1 MKNANGYGSITKLS
15 DKPRRNPYMVRVTER
30 FELDDSGHAI
40 QKRRILGYYHTQAE
54 ARQALADFHA
64 NPLVFQQD
72 ATFEEVYEKWSAKKY
87 QDLSA
92 SAVRAYKAAFNH
104 SVKLHSLKM
113 RDVQAVA
120 LQNVL
125 DTGGHS
131 YDTKRFMAQLW
142 RQMFTFAIANQLIQT
157 GLNPADYL
165 DLGKKDEQK
174 KPHQRFTKEEIAI
187 LFEHADVPAV
197 QVVLVLISTGMRP
210 GELVDLL
217 KEDVHLDE
225 RWVQITHGKTK
236 NAVRPVPLHP
246 VIVPFVERMMEE
258 PGDHL
263 VSRAGGGHYDLDHHR
278 GAFMNEIWQTALLK
292 ADVLDYDGG
301 QHRPH
306 DCRHT
311 FTSLWKGQKLDEA
324 MRRKIQGHSGQGIG
338 EQIYM
343 LPDLDDLKAEID
355 QLWTPESVTNGLA
368 TGWLPFRP
376 QSPTTA

>member
-1 MKNANGYGSITKLS
+1 MEVTDSMKNANGAGTVYKRKEKTR
-15 DKPRRNPYMVRVTER
+15 KPYVVRVTEGWKEEDGR
-30 FELDDSGHAI
+30 FV
-40 QKRRILGYYHTQAE
+40 QKRRVLGCYRTQAE
-54 ARQALADFHA
+54 ARQALADYHA

-72 ATFEEVYEKWSAKKY
+72 ATFSEVYEKWSAKKY

-104 SVKLHSLKM
+104 SVKLHSMKM

-165 DLGKKDEQK
+165 DLGKKEEQK

-197 QVVLVLISTGMRP
+197 QVVLVLIYTGMRP

-324 MRRKIQGHSGQGIG
+324 IRRKIQGHSGQGIG

-355 QLWTPESVTNGLA
+355 QLWTPDLLA
-368 TGWLPFRP
+368 TCWLPCG
-376 QSPTTA
+376 T

>member
-1 MKNANGYGSITKLS
+1 MEVTDFMKNANGAGTVYKRKEKTR
-15 DKPRRNPYMVRVTER
+15 KPYVVRVTEGWKEEDGR
-30 FELDDSGHAI
+30 FV
-40 QKRRILGYYHTQAE
+40 QKRRLLGCYRTQTE
-54 ARQALADFHA
+54 ARQALADYHA

-72 ATFEEVYEKWSAKKY
+72 ATFSEVYEKWSAKKY

-104 SVKLHSLKM
+104 SVKLHSMKM

-165 DLGKKDEQK
+165 DLGKKEEQK
-174 KPHQRFTKEEIAI
+174 APHQRFTKDDIEA
-187 LFEHADVPAV
+187 LWQHADDPNVRI
-197 QVVLVLISTGMRP
+197 VLILIYTGLRP
-210 GELVDLL
+210 GELVDL
-217 KEDVHLDE
+217 KKKNVHEDWIYID
-225 RWVQITHGKTK
+225 HGKTE
-236 NAVRPVPLHP
+236 NAVRKVPLHWA
-246 VIVPFVERMMEE
+246 IVPFVQDLMEVPGEYLVQKDDGSSFSFEQETNRHKFRRRVWE
-258 PGDHL
+258 PALSLAGCLEDETGKKH
-263 VSRAGGGHYDLDHHR
+263 RA
-278 GAFMNEIWQTALLK
+278 
-292 ADVLDYDGG
+292 
-301 QHRPH
+301 H

-324 MRRKIQGHSGQGIG
+324 MRRKIQGHTGNGIG

-355 QLWTPESVTNGLA
+355 QLWTPDLLA
-368 TGWLPFRP
+368 TCWLPCG
-376 QSPTTA
+376 T